1 MRTIDHPPSPRFLFS
16 HPAHLLACGFG
27 SGLSPVAPGTA
38 GTLFAWVS
46 YPLLRAAMTD
56 FGLLVSLLA
65 CFLLGIAAV
74 QRTGKDLGVSDHGS
88 IVWDEIVPFWLV
100 LFFCP
105 SAWPWQAVAFLSF
118 RVFDIV
124 KPPPARFFDERVRN
138 GFGVMADDLI
148 AALYTL
154 LALAALRHFMA

>member
-1 MRTIDHPPSPRFLFS
+1 
-16 HPAHLLACGFG
+16 
-27 SGLSPVAPGTA
+27 
-38 GTLFAWVS
+38 
-46 YPLLRAAMTD
+46 MTD

-154 LALAALRHFMA
+154 LTLAALRHFMTGFGT